1 MSLNTKVDVPCSTVG
16 GIPNANNK
24 NRWIIKD
31 KYLSNQKQI
40 ERTQDKQLTQVL
52 PVELFIELQIILM
65 L

>member
-24 NRWIIKD
+24 TDELLKISTLATKTNRTNTGQAT
-31 KYLSNQKQI
+31 YTSA
-40 ERTQDKQLTQVL
+40 TSG
-52 PVELFIELQIILM
+52 LFIELQIILM